1 MSPSNLTSTL
11 SRELSQ
17 LGIHFPPE
25 TEAKLE
31 IFIKELVHW
40 NRKMNLTSLGGRE
53 LARRLVA
60 EPCWIGQQLQMSGTI
75 LDLGSGN
82 GSPGIPLYIGCGLR
96 RADLVEARLKRA
108 AFLRH
113 VAGRLGDGNLVV
125 NRVRLEDMTA
135 APDVDWITL
144 QGVKP
149 SESLIEALRRLF
161 SPTTFIVW
169 ITSGEFS
176 LPGTKI
182 AVPDSKTLV
191 RVLRLD
197 QF

>member
-1 MSPSNLTSTL
+1 LGLQLSPEIQVKLDIYIQ
-11 SRELSQ
+11 ELQ
-17 LGIHFPPE
+17 R
-25 TEAKLE
+25 
-31 IFIKELVHW
+31 W
-40 NRKMNLTSLGGRE
+40 NRRMNLTSLTGQD
-53 LARRLVA
+53 LVRRLIV
-60 EPCWIGQQLQMSGTI
+60 EPCWIGRQLQMSGTL

-82 GSPGIPLYIGCGLR
+82 GSPGIPLYLGQGLR
-96 RADLVEARLKRA
+96 QADLVEARVKRA

-113 VAGRLGDGNLVV
+113 VAGRLGDGNIVV

-149 SESLIEALRRLF
+149 IESLIQALRRLF